1 MNLARG
7 KSSVTLASIANLLK
21 YNQLFKK
28 TQHD

>member
-28 TQHD
+28 NPA